1 MNDLDKRLIECFQA
15 VLPNI
20 DPGDMRSV
28 SMKSSPGWDSV
39 VTITL
44 ISLIE
49 ESFGVETQP
58 EDIEQLT
65 SFETIRSYLMR
76 KTGRPN

>member
-1 MNDLDKRLIECFQA
+1 MSDLDKRLIECFQA

-20 DPGDMRSV
+20 DPADMRGL
-28 SMKSSPGWDSV
+28 SMKSAPGWDSV

-65 SFETIRSYLMR
+65 SFETIRAYLLQ

>member
-1 MNDLDKRLIECFQA
+1 MSNLDDRLIECFRA

-20 DPGDMRSV
+20 HPDDMRTVTMRSA
-28 SMKSSPGWDSV
+28 PGWDSV

-58 EDIEQLT
+58 DDIEHLT
-65 SFETIRSYLMR
+65 SFETIRAYLLR
-76 KTGRPN
+76 KAGAPN

>member
-1 MNDLDKRLIECFQA
+1 MNDLDQRLIECFQA

-20 DPGDMRSV
+20 DPSDMRSV
-28 SMKSSPGWDSV
+28 SMKSAPGWDSV

-49 ESFGVETQP
+49 ESFGVDTEP

-65 SFETIRSYLMR
+65 SFETIRAYLMR
-76 KTGRPN
+76 KTGTPN